1 MSNFEYKKSL
11 GQNFLQDQNI
21 INKIA
26 SSLTTEEFK
35 KLGYESGE
43 DWANNFEQALS
54 ERNEEEAAENVAL
67 KFKNAIAAHASDAA
81 EDFDLDEDLF
91 EELEELLLAL
101 LLEVSLVVVEPPLGA
116 VLELLSLLAEVLT
129 LGSVSTSLTETD
141 VPSFVDASIE
151 RLVVEDGVYELT
163 LAS

>member
-1 MSNFEYKKSL
+1 LEVSEDGSVVSL
-11 GQNFLQDQNI
+11 LELLVVVLVELVD
-21 INKIA
+21 
-26 SSLTTEEFK
+26 
-35 KLGYESGE
+35 
-43 DWANNFEQALS
+43 
-54 ERNEEEAAENVAL
+54 
-67 KFKNAIAAHASDAA
+67 
-81 EDFDLDEDLF
+81 

-141 VPSFVDASIE
+141 VPSLVDASIE

>member
-1 MSNFEYKKSL
+1 MVPLDWTGFPYKLGSVDPSTVRSTFSL
-11 GQNFLQDQNI
+11 VSSA
-21 INKIA
+21 A
-26 SSLTTEEFK
+26 SSSLLEV
-35 KLGYESGE
+35 SE
-43 DWANNFEQALS
+43 DGSVVSLLELLVVVLV
-54 ERNEEEAAENVAL
+54 ELV
-67 KFKNAIAAHASDAA
+67 D
-81 EDFDLDEDLF
+81 